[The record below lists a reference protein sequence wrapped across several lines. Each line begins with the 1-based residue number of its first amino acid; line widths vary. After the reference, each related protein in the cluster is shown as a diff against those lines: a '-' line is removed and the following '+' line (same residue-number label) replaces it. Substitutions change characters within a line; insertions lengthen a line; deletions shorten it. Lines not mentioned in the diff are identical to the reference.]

1 MHATNACMKQLEYA
15 LLTDSANIKE
25 SDIRGKCLDKRL
37 YR

>member
-25 SDIRGKCLDKRL
+25 TQSLGKKWL
-37 YR
+37 